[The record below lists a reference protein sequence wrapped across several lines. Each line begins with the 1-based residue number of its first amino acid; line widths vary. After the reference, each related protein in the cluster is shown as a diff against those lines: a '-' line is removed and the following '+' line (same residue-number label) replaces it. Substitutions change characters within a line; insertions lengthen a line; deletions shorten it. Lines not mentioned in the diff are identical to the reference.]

1 MVQIKVGCSAT
12 KRKQAK
18 PKILENIKIDA
29 KEIKMEK
36 KEGDLKKSIYGLAQR
51 RDRLRA
57 ENSRLMALNSL
68 SLLEDTSQMSDDRKL
83 ENSTRPQARIKSD
96 KAEPQELPTPKTL
109 SAREIGKFDFWVTFV
124 DEASVC
130 TIFHKFT
137 LCIFQNF

>member
-1 MVQIKVGCSAT
+1 
-12 KRKQAK
+12 
-18 PKILENIKIDA
+18 
-29 KEIKMEK
+29 MEK

-68 SLLEDTSQMSDDRKL
+68 SILEDTSQMSDDRKL

-96 KAEPQELPTPKTL
+96 KAEPQELPTPKTP

>member
-1 MVQIKVGCSAT
+1 
-12 KRKQAK
+12 
-18 PKILENIKIDA
+18 
-29 KEIKMEK
+29 MEK
-36 KEGDLKKSIYGLAQR
+36 KEGDLKKSIYDLARR

-68 SLLEDTSQMSDDRKL
+68 SILEDTSQMSDDRKL

>member
-1 MVQIKVGCSAT
+1 
-12 KRKQAK
+12 
-18 PKILENIKIDA
+18 
-29 KEIKMEK
+29 MEK

-68 SLLEDTSQMSDDRKL
+68 GILEALEDTSQLSDVQKL
-83 ENSTRPQARIKSD
+83 ENSTRSQARIKSD
-96 KAEPQELPTPKTL
+96 KADPQELPTPKTP
-109 SAREIGKFDFWVTFV
+109 SAREIGKFDFWVAFV
-124 DEASVC
+124 DKASVS

>member
-1 MVQIKVGCSAT
+1 
-12 KRKQAK
+12 
-18 PKILENIKIDA
+18 
-29 KEIKMEK
+29 MEK

-68 SLLEDTSQMSDDRKL
+68 SILEDTSQMSDDRKL
-83 ENSTRPQARIKSD
+83 EISTRPQARIKSD